1 MKGLLATSTVFLHS
15 KRRKKI
21 AIHLIDRRTQK
32 KMPDAFKQSGI
43 CNNWAMCAYSVIA
56 PTGHSSMHVPQSMQ
70 ESAFTVQ
77 TSATERASC
86 GQASTQTPHATQSS
100 ALMVTAIFLI
110 LSLGLQRSLLASL
123 TRSVYTN
130 KRCPHQ
136 AGTKTLRLYR
146 YGEAFV
152 TPHGEREGR
161 KEAQT
166 APSQPRTALRGF
178 ARLKALHRCAPH
190 RKNAQRA
197 NADACP

>member
-1 MKGLLATSTVFLHS
+1 MY
-15 KRRKKI
+15 
-21 AIHLIDRRTQK
+21 
-32 KMPDAFKQSGI
+32 
-43 CNNWAMCAYSVIA
+43 AYSVIA

-70 ESAFTVQ
+70 ESAFTTAAPFSMVCNGK
-77 TSATERASC
+77 SLLRASVNANAAC
-86 GQASTQTPHATQSS
+86 Y
-100 ALMVTAIFLI
+100 AIISINGNCHFLI

>member
-1 MKGLLATSTVFLHS
+1 MSDVRLLGDSAYGALVDART
-15 KRRKKI
+15 
-21 AIHLIDRRTQK
+21 AI
-32 KMPDAFKQSGI
+32 DAGIGIHRANI
-43 CNNWAMCAYSVIA
+43 CNGKSLL
-56 PTGHSSMHVPQSMQ
+56 
-70 ESAFTVQ
+70 
-77 TSATERASC
+77 RASVNANAAC
-86 GQASTQTPHATQSS
+86 Y
-100 ALMVTAIFLI
+100 AIISINGNCHFLI

-178 ARLKALHRCAPH
+178 ARLKALHRCVPRQMTPNAP
-190 RKNAQRA
+190 AQRPA
-197 NADACP
+197 PRS